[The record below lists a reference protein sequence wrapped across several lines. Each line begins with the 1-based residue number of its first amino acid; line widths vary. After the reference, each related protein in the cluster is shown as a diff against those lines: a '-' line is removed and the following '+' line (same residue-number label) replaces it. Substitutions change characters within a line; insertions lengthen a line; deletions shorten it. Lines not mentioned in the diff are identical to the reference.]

1 MNEAAQL
8 TEAGWVFVAV
18 GAMSGL
24 VGLVL
29 AVMPP
34 SATRLEAWARRYGF
48 ALTDANR
55 SLVGRYLRRTR
66 TLQVAGAAIG
76 FLASPLYV
84 GITGRPFPLGDSW
97 VALAV
102 GGYLVATVVAEATFL
117 RRSPATHIREA
128 ALSPRTLSD
137 YVPSATIWVIRIL
150 PFAAVALGVVYAA
163 VPKDPQRPL
172 DPSAAFLLVTS
183 LVLVGF
189 AIAIEAALRA
199 IVARPQPA
207 TSEDVVAADDAV
219 RASSIHGLT
228 GAAVALMLLC
238 AGWELVLVGEVT
250 AVTILSQ
257 VLPWLG
263 VIADVAAL
271 GAWIGL
277 GHPRSW
283 RVRRAPTAA
292 GAG

>member
-8 TEAGWVFVAV
+8 TEAGWVFVGV
-18 GAMSGL
+18 GALVGL

-29 AVMPP
+29 ALMPP
-34 SATRLEAWARRYGF
+34 SPARLDAWARRHGF
-48 ALTDANR
+48 APTVANR
-55 SLVGRYLRRTR
+55 SLVAAYVRRTR
-66 TLQVAGAAIG
+66 ALQVAGAAVG
-76 FLASPLYV
+76 FLASPVYV

-102 GGYLVATVVAEATFL
+102 GGYLVATVVAEAAFL
-117 RRSPATHIREA
+117 RRSPATSVRGA
-128 ALSPRTLSD
+128 TLAPRALHD
-137 YVPSATIWVIRIL
+137 YVASATIWVIRIL
-150 PFAAVALGVVYAA
+150 PVVAVALGVAYAL

-172 DPSAAFLLVTS
+172 DPSVTFLLVAS
-183 LVLVGF
+183 AVLVAF
-189 AIAIEAALRA
+189 AVAMEATLRA

-219 RASSIHGLT
+219 RASSIHGLS
-228 GAAVALMLLC
+228 GAAVALMLLS
-238 AGWELVLVGEVT
+238 AGWELVSVGQVT
-250 AVTILSQ
+250 SVTILSQ

-263 VIADVAAL
+263 VLADVMAL

-283 RVRRAPTAA
+283 RVQRTPTAA